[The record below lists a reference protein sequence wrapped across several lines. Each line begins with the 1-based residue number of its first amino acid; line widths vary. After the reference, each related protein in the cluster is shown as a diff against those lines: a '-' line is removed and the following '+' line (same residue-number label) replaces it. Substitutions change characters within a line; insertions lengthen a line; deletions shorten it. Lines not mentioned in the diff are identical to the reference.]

1 MGEGDYKLP
10 PTCRSVRD
18 LAKAVEKS
26 HTAVGKWV
34 KRADWPFSRK
44 PPWKRDQLPA
54 IMRWAA
60 DTLAPNTHADPADD
74 QADNTAA
81 LRRQKLQQ
89 EIRKLRANADQAE
102 TALAKERGQLLDAG
116 EVERAWANIA
126 VVVRNGAQNLASQ
139 VVPLA
144 LSHGMPHEAAGAFQ
158 EQVEQAVAG
167 VLRHLSRDGSASDD
181 GVGDEG

>member
-1 MGEGDYKLP
+1 VG
-10 PTCRSVRD
+10 TVSRW
-18 LAKAVEKS
+18 AK
-26 HTAVGKWV
+26 
-34 KRADWPFSRK
+34 RPDWPFAKRG
-44 PPWKRDQLPA
+44 PWPRRDVPSML
-54 IMRWAA
+54 RWAA
-60 DTLAPNTHADPADD
+60 DTLERDAGPADAGAEGG
-74 QADNTAA
+74 ADNTAA
-81 LRRQKLQQ
+81 LRKQKLQQ